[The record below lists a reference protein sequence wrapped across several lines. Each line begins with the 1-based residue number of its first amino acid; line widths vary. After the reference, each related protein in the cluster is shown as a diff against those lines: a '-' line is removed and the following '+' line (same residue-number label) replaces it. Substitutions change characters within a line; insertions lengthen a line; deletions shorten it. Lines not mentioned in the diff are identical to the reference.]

1 MNCQNLVTKPQ
12 SSMIRLRLCTQQSR
26 WPSTIRDFGHRLI
39 FPPAGLSLWLV
50 CQPDFLV
57 WWTWFWVI
65 VCSWV
70 YHTNPSQSASK
81 SNTVRWG
88 FVDHLL
94 SWLISLSGSPFNPNK
109 GSTSSCDCPCMPD
122 SSGFHHEYPM
132 LEHTKIYNN
141 MIQHGNTAMQVT
153 KCNSTILGRVHTLY
167 NHTEP
172 LELRGCRFENQ
183 WVNTGMDL
191 KYTVHAFLAIP
202 RCFPC
207 HPKIG
212 TGQKY
217 RIIRVLWGL
226 HRILLNKWV
235 VQPSTIPYNKPKW
248 GIVFCWVY
256 HNKTVLHNRS
266 NLDKAGCPNNMNLI
280 VQNWLL
286 LPPFHPCARVQIL
299 GMDRVHKLAKN

>member
-1 MNCQNLVTKPQ
+1 MEIWRNGIVKVHLRELLSIFELSQFKLQIWDVNGNLENSGELAAFVMGFRGSQWCERHFSEAPERDWGPHAGGEIQHSLLVHLRYLPKEHVLAGWPSFCLVYLPVIRSDIEHGWKLICPWKILTLMIFHGYVNLLEGTWCFWKSRNCRNLVTKPQ

-65 VCSWV
+65 VCYWV

-122 SSGFHHEYPM
+122 SSGFM
-132 LEHTKIYNN
+132 N
-141 MIQHGNTAMQVT
+141 
-153 KCNSTILGRVHTLY
+153 
-167 NHTEP
+167 
-172 LELRGCRFENQ
+172 
-183 WVNTGMDL
+183 
-191 KYTVHAFLAIP
+191 IP
-202 RCFPC
+202 C
-207 HPKIG
+207 
-212 TGQKY
+212 
-217 RIIRVLWGL
+217 
-226 HRILLNKWV
+226 
-235 VQPSTIPYNKPKW
+235 
-248 GIVFCWVY
+248 
-256 HNKTVLHNRS
+256 
-266 NLDKAGCPNNMNLI
+266 
-280 VQNWLL
+280 
-286 LPPFHPCARVQIL
+286 
-299 GMDRVHKLAKN
+299 